1 MIIVAPASRL
11 LFTQHEL
18 NQRKGLAAAPAS
30 EPGQCRGLLLGGSAG
45 FCPAT
50 TMLNSAA
57 LALGSI
63 DVAQMNLYFFFFAVP
78 LSAAAGFDSAGLSLF
93 SDVFPAPSPEPSAD
107 AGALPFPA

>member
-1 MIIVAPASRL
+1 VIIVAPASRL

-18 NQRKGLAAAPAS
+18 NQRKGLAAARPRNQVNVEVCSWVEA
-30 EPGQCRGLLLGGSAG
+30 RG

-107 AGALPFPA
+107 AGLPFPA